1 MASKRP
7 PKSADSDGR
16 PAGEP
21 PRSRTK
27 DGARRS
33 RRSEAVPREG
43 NPTLVR
49 PPARSS
55 RPSPPS
61 SGIRA
66 RVDVREH
73 GVAIIGSAKAVEDFL
88 DGREIDR
95 RLADPEA

>member
-1 MASKRP
+1 
-7 PKSADSDGR
+7 
-16 PAGEP
+16 
-21 PRSRTK
+21 
-27 DGARRS
+27 
-33 RRSEAVPREG
+33 
-43 NPTLVR
+43 LVR

-73 GVAIIGSAKAVEDFL
+73 GVTIIGSAKAVEDFL

-95 RLADPEA
+95 RLADPESSRCIPWAKVKANLGL